1 MVCAP
6 PPPPSDTDE
15 HEEGEL
21 LGKRSREDPGAGM
34 VAPPPSDNEAEGG
47 AGGRKRGSLFPAD
60 RIRAALQQGG
70 YATQVLTLL
79 LQNACARVRWHSAV
93 SCSERLSTG
102 SVGTPLAVGFLR
114 TAASCRAPAPGPS
127 PVRPVSVPRNS
138 FNEFSHPGGNPGA
151 NLKSISHRCYLFEV
165 AFASELTK

>member
-6 PPPPSDTDE
+6 PPLSDTDD

-47 AGGRKRGSLFPAD
+47 AGGRKGTSLFPAD

-70 YATQVLTLL
+70 YASKVPTLL
-79 LQNACARVRWHSAV
+79 LQNACEAV
-93 SCSERLSTG
+93 W
-102 SVGTPLAVGFLR
+102 
-114 TAASCRAPAPGPS
+114 
-127 PVRPVSVPRNS
+127 
-138 FNEFSHPGGNPGA
+138 
-151 NLKSISHRCYLFEV
+151 
-165 AFASELTK
+165 